1 MLLGG
6 GGRRGC
12 LTGEM
17 GGVDDVWRR
26 NGGVNDGWVM
36 LLCGVE
42 LRGGSCVV
50 LMIIDVRKWLVI
62 MLGLLWNRVLCLQE
76 C

>member
-1 MLLGG
+1 MLL
-6 GGRRGC
+6 
-12 LTGEM
+12 EVM

-42 LRGGSCVV
+42 QRVGIVGGSCVV
-50 LMIIDVRKWLVI
+50 LMIIGVRKWLVI

>member
-1 MLLGG
+1 MLL
-6 GGRRGC
+6 
-12 LTGEM
+12 EVM

>member
-1 MLLGG
+1 MLL
-6 GGRRGC
+6 
-12 LTGEM
+12 EVM

-42 LRGGSCVV
+42 QRGGSCVV
-50 LMIIDVRKWLVI
+50 LMIIGVR
-62 MLGLLWNRVLCLQE
+62 
-76 C
+76 